1 MRFPQNLSS
10 AQIFFLSSGLQRLN
24 HLMSFVYLRFNIV
37 VLSRVQHFETPWT
50 IAGQDPLSVEL
61 SRQEY
66 WSGLP
71 SPSSG
76 IFPTQGL
83 NLHLLCLLHW
93 QADSLLLSHLGKLC
107 SNKSHDLR
115 PLSQICLS
123 MLLMPKND
131 QDGNQRAVFGTSHIH
146 TLVSKPSQ
154 SNTFYLLNFLKLI
167 WFSLFSLL

>member
-71 SPSSG
+71 FPPPGDLSDPGIEPASLVSPTLAG
-76 IFPTQGL
+76 RFLTTEPP
-83 NLHLLCLLHW
+83 
-93 QADSLLLSHLGKLC
+93 GK
-107 SNKSHDLR
+107 
-115 PLSQICLS
+115 
-123 MLLMPKND
+123 
-131 QDGNQRAVFGTSHIH
+131 AVFKQ
-146 TLVSKPSQ
+146 KP
-154 SNTFYLLNFLKLI
+154 
-167 WFSLFSLL
+167 